1 MHKQRLILNIP
12 EFFNPVVLF
21 SITLFAIN
29 NIWLKSY
36 YGNWLTGKISDITFC
51 FFFPLY
57 LSALASLVFKFDLK
71 TRIRIGALITF
82 FLFSAV
88 KLSTSSSDLLNGI
101 VSPVSEYLFNGDSI
115 NRVDPNDLIALPFI
129 IIAMWFGNRY
139 YTYKGDSQ

>member
-1 MHKQRLILNIP
+1 MPKQRLILNIP

-21 SITLFAIN
+21 SISLFAIN

-57 LSALASLVFKFDLK
+57 LSALASLVSTFDLK
-71 TRIRIGALITF
+71 TRIKIGSLITF

-88 KLSTSSSDLLNGI
+88 KLSTTSSDLLNGI
-101 VSPVSEYLFNGDSI
+101 VSPMAEYLFNQQSI
-115 NRVDPNDLIALPFI
+115 NRVDPSDLIALPFI
-129 IIAMWFGNRY
+129 IVAMWFGNNNYR
-139 YTYKGDSQ
+139 